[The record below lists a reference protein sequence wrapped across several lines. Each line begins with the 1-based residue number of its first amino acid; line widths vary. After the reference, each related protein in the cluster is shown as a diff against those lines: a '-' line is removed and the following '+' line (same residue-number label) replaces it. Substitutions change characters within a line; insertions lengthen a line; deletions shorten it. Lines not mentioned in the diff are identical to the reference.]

1 MRRRLSILMAAA
13 AVMLM
18 AYPAMTQ
25 QAPRP
30 VRDPN
35 AKPAIPGQNING
47 MRVYIRSGLKSHGEG
62 AHDYPQFL
70 SDWSKVLT
78 EHGAVVD
85 GSFHA
90 PTAEELANT
99 DVVVFFKGDA
109 GYMTPS
115 ERRPSM
121 RM

>member
-1 MRRRLSILMAAA
+1 MRKTLTILLATA
-13 AVMLM
+13 AVAFT
-18 AYPAMTQ
+18 AYPGLTQ
-25 QAPRP
+25 QAARP

-35 AKPAIPGQNING
+35 ATPAIPGQNMNG
-47 MRVYIRSGLKSHGEG
+47 MRVYIRSGLKSHGAG
-62 AHDYPQFL
+62 SHDYPQFL

-90 PTAEELANT
+90 PSAQELANT

>member
-1 MRRRLSILMAAA
+1 MRKSIFVSASVAALALSAG
-13 AVMLM
+13 AVFS
-18 AYPAMTQ
+18 Q

-30 VRDPN
+30 ARDPL
-35 AKPAIPGQNING
+35 ATPAIPGQNING

-62 AHDYPQFL
+62 SHDYPQFL

-90 PTAEELANT
+90 PLAEELA
-99 DVVVFFKGDA
+99 KP
-109 GYMTPS
+109 MWW
-115 ERRPSM
+115 
-121 RM
+121 